1 MKARARK
8 QMSGLSLRVVRLANK
23 QAIRDDENDRYLS
36 TVADCRLQCDMAQT
50 KQYRLGKTPPKEA
63 HR

>member
-1 MKARARK
+1 MKARAGN
-8 QMSGLSLRVVRLANK
+8 QMSGLSLRVVWLANK

-50 KQYRLGKTPPKEA
+50 KQYRL
-63 HR
+63 